1 MLDDGREN
9 EHTEDL
15 EGHLTTSDG
24 HSTRVANGMFFF
36 VFSAQKQNYSTGEDE
51 MSAHTRKSEKEYS
64 SLLVKFC
71 SVKSERQRIIKK

>member
-24 HSTRVANGMFFF
+24 HSTRVANGIFFF
-36 VFSAQKQNYSTGEDE
+36 SV
-51 MSAHTRKSEKEYS
+51 HKSKTIVLERMKC
-64 SLLVKFC
+64 LLILGNLRRNTAVC
-71 SVKSERQRIIKK
+71 W